1 MSDHCAVCGK
11 PDCAFPARE
20 RDGVPV
26 FDFGGG
32 STNLTEKQVE
42 MLKSDHAYNQ
52 RHGQLGT
59 RPIAEKPTSLAPP
72 QRDWLFHTGMWLVL
86 ALVLALAW
94 FGIGCAGVPD
104 KPTRLQTALQLL
116 TCVEE
121 ALPPEGSGVVNSA
134 PPAAAP
140 RIVVDGGAPVR
151 RGIDETDPWWEPDA
165 SDARV
170 EIMQPGEQ

>member
-11 PDCAFPARE
+11 PECAFPARE
-20 RDGVPV
+20 RNGVAV

-32 STNLTEKQVE
+32 STTLTKKQVT
-42 MLKSDHAYNQ
+42 MLEDDHAYNQ
-52 RHGQLGT
+52 RHGKLGT
-59 RPIAEKPTSLAPP
+59 RPIAERPTSVPP
-72 QRDWLFHTGMWLVL
+72 PHRDWLFQTGMWFVL

-121 ALPPEGSGVVNSA
+121 ALPPDSSRVVNSA
-134 PPAAAP
+134 PPTAAP
-140 RIVVDGGAPVR
+140 KTVADAGSPTR
-151 RGIDETDPWWEPDA
+151 RGIDETDPWWVPDA
-165 SDARV
+165 SSERV
-170 EIMQPGEQ
+170 EIVQPGEQ